1 MQNGALA
8 SLGADYEEVG
18 NKAADMAVQIM
29 VGTQVSQMPVHFF
42 DSWQAWINQAAL
54 ESFEGELPEDLLSTA
69 NYVVRKGEA
78 A

>member
-1 MQNGALA
+1 M
-8 SLGADYEEVG
+8 G